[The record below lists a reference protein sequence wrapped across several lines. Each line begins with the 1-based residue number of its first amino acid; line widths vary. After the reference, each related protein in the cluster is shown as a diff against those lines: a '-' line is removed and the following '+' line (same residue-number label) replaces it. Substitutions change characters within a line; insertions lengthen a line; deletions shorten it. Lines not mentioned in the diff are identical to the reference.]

1 MSEQFPLT
9 RAEDLRAKF
18 NHLKTKPVHPQFFSQ
33 GVIEALQLEAIRYG
47 MALAAERLQIRIEVL
62 SPLGHKE
69 TYKMAIHELKQRQ
82 EVILTAAKEF
92 KL

>member
-9 RAEDLRAKF
+9 SAEDLRARF

-33 GVIEALQLEAIRYG
+33 GVIESIQLEAIRHG
-47 MALAAERLQIRIEVL
+47 IALGADVAVT
-62 SPLGHKE
+62 HKLASGADQ
-69 TYKMAIHELKQRQ
+69 TARGFYDA
-82 EVILTAAKEF
+82 ILTAAKEF

>member
-9 RAEDLRAKF
+9 SAEDLRAKF

-33 GVIEALQLEAIRYG
+33 GVIEAIQLEAIRYG
-47 MALAAERLQIRIEVL
+47 MAKAAEIAETTGYENCCKIADD
-62 SPLGHKE
+62 SPWPHE
-69 TYKMAIHELKQRQ
+69 AILA
-82 EVILTAAKEF
+82 AAKEF